1 MISRIAAG
9 VYRVEHE
16 GRNEIV
22 YAAGPDD
29 DRWVFWNGHIYRGDF
44 RDQRPGSG
52 AGNSSHGNHSR
63 ADKGRHPSSIAA
75 PMPARVIRIVA
86 STGAHVRRGDT
97 LLVLEAMKMELP
109 LRAPGDA
116 IVTAIHCREG
126 ELVQADAVL
135 MDLGPS

>member
-22 YAAGPDD
+22 YAAGPDE
-29 DRWVFWNGHIYRGDF
+29 DRWVFWNGQVYRGDF
-44 RDQRPGSG
+44 RSQRPDSG
-52 AGNSSHGNHSR
+52 GKNSHGNHPR
-63 ADKGRHPSSIAA
+63 ADKGRHPASIAA

-109 LRAPGDA
+109 LRAPGDG
-116 IVTAIHCREG
+116 IVTAIHCQEG

>member
-1 MISRIAAG
+1 MIRRIAAG
-9 VYRVEHE
+9 VYLVEHD

-29 DRWVFWNGHIYRGDF
+29 DRWVFWNGHVYRGDF
-44 RDQRPGSG
+44 RDRPDSS
-52 AGNSSHGNHSR
+52 AGNTTEAR
-63 ADKGRHPSSIAA
+63 AHKGRHPSSIAA
-75 PMPARVIRIVA
+75 PMPARVIRISA
-86 STGAHVRRGDT
+86 SRGAHVRRGDT

-116 IVTAIHCREG
+116 IVTAIHCKEG

-135 MDLGPS
+135 LDLEPS

>member
-1 MISRIAAG
+1 VADVITRIAAG
-9 VYRVEHE
+9 VYRVRHD

-29 DRWVFWNGHIYRGDF
+29 DRWVFWNGQVYRGDF
-44 RDQRPGSG
+44 RNRPDS
-52 AGNSSHGNHSR
+52 AGGNRTHAR

-86 STGAHVRRGDT
+86 SPGAHVRRGDT

-109 LRAPGDA
+109 LRAPGDG
-116 IVTAIHCREG
+116 IVTAIHCQEG

>member
-1 MISRIAAG
+1 VAGVITRIAAG
-9 VYRVEHE
+9 VYRVEHD

-22 YAAGPDD
+22 YAVGPDD
-29 DRWVFWNGHIYRGDF
+29 DRWVFWNGHVYRCDF
-44 RDQRPGSG
+44 RDQRPDTAG
-52 AGNSSHGNHSR
+52 GNSTRPR

-86 STGAHVRRGDT
+86 SPGAHVRRGDT
-97 LLVLEAMKMELP
+97 VLVLEAMKMELP

-116 IVTAIHCREG
+116 IVTAIHCLEG

-135 MDLGPS
+135 MDLKPS

>member
-1 MISRIAAG
+1 VITRIAAG
-9 VYRVEHE
+9 VFLVDHD

-22 YAAGPDD
+22 YTAGPDD
-29 DRWVFWNGHIYRGDF
+29 DRWVFWNGQVYRGDF
-44 RDQRPGSG
+44 RDRRPDS
-52 AGNSSHGNHSR
+52 AGGNGTQGR
-63 ADKGRHPSSIAA
+63 VDKGRHPSSIAA

-86 STGAHVRRGDT
+86 SAGAHVRRGDT

-116 IVTAIHCREG
+116 IVTAIHCEEG

>member
-44 RDQRPGSG
+44 RHPRPGSG

-116 IVTAIHCREG
+116 IVTAIHCQEG